1 MLTYRFCQQCGVL
14 HPIEDFDGQRK
25 SCRVQLDK
33 HNLRRRCRRKSH
45 TYTKSSNSSYEQARG
60 MGGMAMDPYG
70 SFAQVRTAPVVS
82 QGVGCY

>member
-1 MLTYRFCQQCGVL
+1 
-14 HPIEDFDGQRK
+14 
-25 SCRVQLDK
+25 VQLDK

-82 QGVGCY
+82 QGVGCYWSMFGVCVFGVVKLAGFRGIGGTT